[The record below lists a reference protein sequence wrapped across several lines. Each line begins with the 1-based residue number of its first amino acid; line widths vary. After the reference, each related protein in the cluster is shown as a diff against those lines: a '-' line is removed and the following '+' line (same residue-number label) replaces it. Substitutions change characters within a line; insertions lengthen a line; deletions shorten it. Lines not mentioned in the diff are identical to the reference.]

1 MQNNKKV
8 LWLGLAITVIV
19 SSFCGAAASLAIN
32 NPQTKIKATPAVLA
46 DWTNANGQKVQ
57 VIDEE
62 TAVVQAVEKATPAVV
77 SIIISKDLPQ
87 IQQQQVD
94 PFSDPFFQQFFGN
107 DFNQLQP
114 QQQQSPSTPSAGSG
128 QAQKTEV
135 GGGSGFIVTADG
147 YIVTN
152 KHVVADDTA
161 DYTVLLNNGKKYPA
175 KVLAKD
181 PLNDLA
187 VIKIDATN
195 LPTLTLG
202 DSANLKLGMT
212 TIAIGNALGQFSN
225 TVSKGII
232 SGLSRSI
239 TAGDNYGLSS
249 EQLDGLIQTDASINP
264 GNSGGPL
271 LNLQGQ
277 VIGVNVAMAQGA
289 QNIGFALPVNQIK
302 QTVNSVKKNGK
313 LVRSFLGVR
322 YVAITA
328 AIAKANQLP
337 YDYGDLIARGS
348 TATDLAVIPG
358 SPADKAG
365 LVENDIILEADGK
378 KLNSDNLLATL
389 VAKKQPGDTINLKVY
404 HKGETK
410 NVAVKLGETQ

>member
-1 MQNNKKV
+1 MTNKKI
-8 LWLGLAITVIV
+8 LWLGLAITVII

-32 NPQTKIKATPAVLA
+32 NAPAKAKATPAVLA
-46 DWTNANGQKVQ
+46 DWTNAQGQKVQ

-62 TAVVQAVEKATPAVV
+62 TAVVQAVDKATPAVV
-77 SIIISKDLPQ
+77 SIIISKNLPK
-87 IQQQQVD
+87 IQSPSTGSGSATD
-94 PFSDPFFQQFFGN
+94 PFNDPFFQQFFG
-107 DFNQLQP
+107 
-114 QQQQSPSTPSAGSG
+114 PSTGSG
-128 QAQKTEV
+128 QANPDPSADSGGTQKTEV

-187 VIKIDATN
+187 VIKINATN

-202 DSANLKLGMT
+202 DSSNLKLGMT

-337 YDYGDLIARGS
+337 YDYGDLIARGQ

-389 VAKKQPGDTINLKVY
+389 VAKKQPGDTIGLKVY
-404 HKGETK
+404 HKGSVE
-410 NVAVKLGETQ
+410 NVTVKLGETQ